1 MLTLADALE
10 AITTFRP
17 QAASVI
23 TEAVIDSRQTIPGS
37 LFVAIPGEKADGH
50 DFIGAAFKRG
60 ASFALIQRDV
70 DASFR
75 TFDLRTVTS
84 ADSYAGVDFSIPLC
98 LRVDNTIAALQ
109 QIARFWRRQLDLRV
123 IGITGSVGKSTTKEM
138 VAEVLSTRYRT
149 LKSPGNLNNEIGLPL
164 TMTHLGPGYQHAVME
179 MGFYVP
185 GEISFLCDIALPQV
199 GVVTNVGTVHAER
212 AGSQEAIARGKAELV
227 QALPPA
233 SEGGVAIL
241 NFDDSWVRQMEEKTK
256 ARVFFYGLSPE
267 AELWADGVQ
276 GLGLEGIRFRL
287 HYHGETLHVKI
298 PLIGRHSVHTAL
310 RAAAVGLTEG
320 MNWQEILEGLSQ
332 GHTQLRLAAVRSES
346 GALLLDDTYNA
357 SPESMLAALNLL
369 DELDGRKIAILG
381 DMLELGPYERGGH
394 EMVGLRAGQIVDVLL
409 TLGER
414 AHMIA
419 GAARRGNGKK
429 KTIMEFDEFE
439 PLMEWL
445 KTNLTEKDVVL
456 IKGSH
461 GLRMDRITS
470 LLEVRS

>member
-1 MLTLADALE
+1 MLTLADAVE
-10 AITTFRP
+10 ALTNHRP
-17 QAASVI
+17 SSSTVI
-23 TEAVIDSRQTIPGS
+23 TEAVIDSRHVIPGS
-37 LFVAIPGEKADGH
+37 MFVALPGEKTDGH
-50 DFIGAAFKRG
+50 DFLSEAFKRG
-60 ASFALIQRDV
+60 ASFALVQRDV

-75 TFDLRTVTS
+75 VVDLRAVS
-84 ADSYAGVDFSIPLC
+84 SGESLAGVDFNTPLC
-98 LRVDNTIAALQ
+98 LRVENTLTALQ
-109 QIARFWRRQLDLRV
+109 QIARYWRRRLDLRV

-138 VAEVLSTRYRT
+138 IAEVLSTRYRT

-164 TMTHLGPGYQHAVME
+164 TMLKLSPGHQRAVME

-185 GEISFLCDIALPQV
+185 GEIAFLCDIALPQV
-199 GVVTNVGTVHAER
+199 GVVTNIGTVHAER

-233 SEGGVAIL
+233 PEGAAIL
-241 NFDDSWVRQMEEKTK
+241 NFDDPWVRKMEERTK

-267 AELWADGVQ
+267 ANLWADNVV
-276 GLGLEGIRFRL
+276 GLGLEGIRFRI
-287 HYHGETLHVKI
+287 HYEGETLHVKI

-310 RAAAVGLTEG
+310 RAAAVGLIEG
-320 MNWQEILEGLSQ
+320 MNWQEIIEGLSQ

-369 DELDGRKIAILG
+369 DELDGRKIAVLG

-394 EMVGLRAGQIVDVLL
+394 EMVGLRAGQVAGVLL

-414 AHMIA
+414 AHIFA
-419 GAARRGNGKK
+419 DAARRAGMKK
-429 KTIMEFDEFE
+429 SSILEFDELE

-445 KTNLTEKDVVL
+445 NTNLSKNDVVL
-456 IKGSH
+456 IKGSR
-461 GLRMDRITS
+461 GLRMDRITN

>member
-1 MLTLADALE
+1 MLTIADAIE
-10 AITTFRP
+10 ALTDFRP
-17 QAASVI
+17 QTTMVI
-23 TEAVIDSRQTIPGS
+23 TEAVIDSRQVIPGS
-37 LFVAIPGEKADGH
+37 MFVAIPGEKTDGH
-50 DFIGAAFKRG
+50 DFIGEAFKRG

-70 DASFR
+70 DASLR
-75 TFDLRTVTS
+75 TLDLRSVSS
-84 ADSYAGVDFSIPLC
+84 ADSFLKQDLATPLC
-98 LRVDNTIAALQ
+98 LRVENTVTALQ
-109 QIARFWRRQLDLRV
+109 QIARFWRRKLDLRV

-138 VAEVLSTRYRT
+138 AAEVLSTRYRT

-164 TMTHLGPGYQHAVME
+164 TMLRLSSGYQRAVME

-185 GEISFLCDIALPQV
+185 GEIAFLCDIALPQV

-212 AGSQEAIARGKAELV
+212 AGSQEAIARGKAELI

-233 SEGGVAIL
+233 PDGVAIL
-241 NFDDSWVRQMEEKTK
+241 NFDDQWVRKMEEKTK

-267 AELWADGVQ
+267 AHLWADNVV

-287 HYHGETLHVKI
+287 HYAGETLHVKI

-310 RAAAVGLTEG
+310 RAAAVGLAEG
-320 MNWQEILEGLSQ
+320 MNWQEILEGLNQ
-332 GHTQLRLAAVRSES
+332 GHTQLRLAAVRSET

-369 DELDGRKIAILG
+369 DELDGRKVAVLG

-394 EMVGLRAGQIVDVLL
+394 EMVGLRAAQVAGVLL

-414 AHMIA
+414 AHTFA
-419 GAARRGNGKK
+419 EAARRAGMKK
-429 KTIMEFDEFE
+429 SSIIEFDELD
-439 PLMEWL
+439 PLVEWL
-445 KTNLTEKDVVL
+445 KANLTKDDAVL